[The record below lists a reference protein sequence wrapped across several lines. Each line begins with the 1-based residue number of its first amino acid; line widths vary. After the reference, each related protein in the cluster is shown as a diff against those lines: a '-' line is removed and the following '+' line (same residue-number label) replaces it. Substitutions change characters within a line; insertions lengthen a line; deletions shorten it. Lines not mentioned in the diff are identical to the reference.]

1 VLGAARRIAISSTG
15 TTTLNA
21 AAATAPFIANIG
33 ASEVTR
39 IDSSGR
45 LLVGT
50 STYSGG
56 TRAVFRGNTAAPGT
70 QGVIVLQRD
79 GANPGT
85 TQSLGEIRFVDSN
98 DGFGASISATP
109 DGGWSSPSDCPTK
122 LVFSTTADG
131 ASSPTERLRITSAGN
146 VGIGTSS
153 PGEQLDVSSGT
164 GGVIRVTSSDGSISA
179 AGERIGKI
187 EMYSS
192 DGSSNGTGIAAYI
205 EAVSQ
210 AAFTGQGR
218 PTHLT
223 FGTYNSGGS
232 LGERVR
238 ITDAGNVG
246 IGTTSP
252 GFTLDIKAATNGL
265 LRVNNS
271 NESSHGSADARIV
284 AGGSFYQN
292 PVIVG
297 SSIKFNTFNG
307 SSEGE
312 RVRITSAGLVGIG
325 TSSPISDIHI
335 LGTTGARI
343 QNSADTDGQFL
354 LTYSSNNPD
363 FRMLDTTGTT
373 TVKLLASGNSYFN
386 GGNVGIGTTSPT
398 ELLHLSNGAA
408 GDAVTIK
415 VTNSGDSNA
424 NTTCSIL
431 AQQGVR
437 PGGEIV
443 FGRENA
449 NAWNSAAGYADGF
462 ISFSPVRAGS
472 NIEAARLDSDGR
484 LLVGTSSAPTNVYPT
499 TAAVTPSTV
508 FDSDSNQLS
517 FMLNNNSPSGNIVAF
532 ARRYTAA
539 ANGTIARLI
548 FPQYDGTNYRTA
560 AQIAAEIDGT
570 PGTADMPGRLMFST
584 TSDGASSPTERLR
597 IDSSGRVGIGTTP
610 NSDSRLHVKS
620 GVNDSNPVLRLEA
633 ATNNFLN
640 FRQTGSVYDI
650 HVTAGDP
657 LSFTIGASERA
668 RIDSSGRLLVGTSST
683 SASASA
689 VFQGYGGTPTG
700 PALLHLC
707 AGTAT
712 PTAELGYIV
721 FGNSSQNEGATIT
734 AWRDGGTWTSGSSHP
749 SRLVFSTTADGA
761 SSPTERMRINAGGNF
776 LINQT
781 TTDDPAGTNTQGLAF
796 GSAGWI
802 SNCRDGA
809 TPVLIG
815 RKGSDGTL
823 VEFFQDGTV
832 EGSISVS
839 GTTVSY
845 NGAHL
850 SRWSQLPSGAERT
863 EILRGTVLSN
873 IDEMC
878 EWTDEENE
886 QLNRMKVSD
895 VEGDKNVSGVFQAWD
910 DDDDTYT
917 NDFYCA
923 MTGDFI
929 IRIGAGVTVERGD
942 LLMSAGDGTAKPQ
955 DDDIIRS
962 KTIAKVTSTNV
973 SCTYDDGSYCVPCV
987 LMAC

>member
-1 VLGAARRIAISSTG
+1 MVESA
-15 TTTLNA
+15 
-21 AAATAPFIANIG
+21 
-33 ASEVTR
+33 R
-39 IDSSGR
+39 ID
-45 LLVGT
+45 V
-50 STYSGG
+50 
-56 TRAVFRGNTAAPGT
+56 AV
-70 QGVIVLQRD
+70 
-79 GANPGT
+79 
-85 TQSLGEIRFVDSN
+85 
-98 DGFGASISATP
+98 
-109 DGGWSSPSDCPTK
+109 
-122 LVFSTTADG
+122 
-131 ASSPTERLRITSAGN
+131 
-146 VGIGTSS
+146 
-153 PGEQLDVSSGT
+153 
-164 GGVIRVTSSDGSISA
+164 
-179 AGERIGKI
+179 
-187 EMYSS
+187 
-192 DGSSNGTGIAAYI
+192 
-205 EAVSQ
+205 
-210 AAFTGQGR
+210 
-218 PTHLT
+218 
-223 FGTYNSGGS
+223 
-232 LGERVR
+232 
-238 ITDAGNVG
+238 
-246 IGTTSP
+246 
-252 GFTLDIKAATNGL
+252 
-265 LRVNNS
+265 
-271 NESSHGSADARIV
+271 
-284 AGGSFYQN
+284 
-292 PVIVG
+292 
-297 SSIKFNTFNG
+297 
-307 SSEGE
+307 
-312 RVRITSAGLVGIG
+312 
-325 TSSPISDIHI
+325 
-335 LGTTGARI
+335 
-343 QNSADTDGQFL
+343 
-354 LTYSSNNPD
+354 
-363 FRMLDTTGTT
+363 
-373 TVKLLASGNSYFN
+373 
-386 GGNVGIGTTSPT
+386 
-398 ELLHLSNGAA
+398 
-408 GDAVTIK
+408 
-415 VTNSGDSNA
+415 
-424 NTTCSIL
+424 
-431 AQQGVR
+431 
-437 PGGEIV
+437 
-443 FGRENA
+443 
-449 NAWNSAAGYADGF
+449 
-462 ISFSPVRAGS
+462 
-472 NIEAARLDSDGR
+472 
-484 LLVGTSSAPTNVYPT
+484 
-499 TAAVTPSTV
+499 
-508 FDSDSNQLS
+508 
-517 FMLNNNSPSGNIVAF
+517 
-532 ARRYTAA
+532 
-539 ANGTIARLI
+539 
-548 FPQYDGTNYRTA
+548 
-560 AQIAAEIDGT
+560 DGT
-570 PGTADMPGRLMFST
+570 PGANDMPGRLVFST

-761 SSPTERMRINAGGNF
+761 SSPTERMRINAGGISYKCKQ
-776 LINQT
+776 LPMILREPIHK
-781 TTDDPAGTNTQGLAF
+781 DLHLAPLAGFQIARTALL
-796 GSAGWI
+796 
-802 SNCRDGA
+802 
-809 TPVLIG
+809 PLLIG

-895 VEGDKNVSGVFQAWD
+895 IEGDKNVSGVFQAWD
-910 DDDDTYT
+910 DDDDTYI

-929 IRIGAGVTVERGD
+929 IRIGDGVTVERGD
-942 LLMSAGDGTAKPQ
+942 LLMSAGNGTAKPQ

-973 SCTYDDGSYCVPCV
+973 SCTYADGSYCVPCV